1 MRRKIIVFIILF
13 FILFSLKSVEEILI
27 DFSNL
32 DGTTFDF
39 SKFSFGE
46 WSVEDKDNMTIDLQP
61 KNWTVS
67 VTPSHFIYEARNKT
81 YSVDTEIKVLGN
93 RKQKVLAARVFI
105 PQRNANTYILL
116 EPPFEIPSYYP
127 SPDLSSDVMGTM
139 FINKG
144 VVRNVGILK
153 KVNVILFGNNFTY
166 QFYVRI
172 KTQRGEIRDLFVGY
186 INFLGWQ
193 ERGWVNPHYEYE
205 QKVIEST
212 RNKRPYYPFEYPY
225 VKLMGFYISRVQ
237 TELTGNFI
245 TMVKEVKI
253 EFDEEVLNLESVTGV
268 QKIPNV
274 DTLEEI
280 FGIYKEDLI
289 SKAEREIKKIN
300 LIMFQQWQEKRKIH
314 KDLNKK

>member
-1 MRRKIIVFIILF
+1 MKGKIIIL
-13 FILFSLKSVEEILI
+13 FILFSIFTLKAAEEILI
-27 DFSNL
+27 DFNNL

-46 WSVEDKDNMTIDLQP
+46 WGEEDRDNMLIDLQP
-61 KNWTVS
+61 KNWIVT
-67 VTPSHFIYEARNKT
+67 VTPSHWTYESRNKT
-81 YSVDTEIKVLGN
+81 YSVDTDIKVFTN

-105 PQRNANTYILL
+105 PDRNANTYILL

-153 KVNVILFGNNFTY
+153 KVNVLLFGNNFTY

-172 KTQRGEIRDLFVGY
+172 KNQRGEIRDLFVGY

-193 ERGWVNPHYEYE
+193 ERAWVNPHYEYE
-205 QKVIEST
+205 QKIIGDS
-212 RNKRPYYPFEYPY
+212 RSKRPYYPFEYPY

-237 TELTGNFI
+237 TEVTGNFI

-253 EFDEEVLNLESVTGV
+253 EFDEEVLALESITGV
-268 QKIPNV
+268 QKIPTV

-280 FGIYKEDLI
+280 FGIYKEELI
-289 SKAEREIKKIN
+289 IKAEREIEKTN
-300 LIMFQQWQEKRKIH
+300 AIMFQQWQERRKKH
-314 KDLNKK
+314 KELNNK